1 MNLPQSQNGWLV
13 CSRFLDVFMF
23 PLSTE
28 YELALPFKLY
38 GLASNSSPNV
48 TTALVETCSNTML
61 TDFQEYGSGRA
72 SMPGGGVQPLDAA
85 GGATLT
91 DYLIFG
97 KLLGEG
103 VGETRRQLEL
113 NGLTVAEDERSA
125 ALSAQWQSQEIA
137 AYAFFED
144 LVDANPNSTLQV

>member
-1 MNLPQSQNGWLV
+1 
-13 CSRFLDVFMF
+13 MF
-23 PLSTE
+23 PCFPCVS
-28 YELALPFKLY
+28 LPFKVY
-38 GLASNSSPNV
+38 GLAFNSSQKS
-48 TTALVETCSNTML
+48 TTALVETCYTTTP

-85 GGATLT
+85 GATLT

-103 VGETRRQLEL
+103 IGETRRQLEL

-125 ALSAQWQSQEIA
+125 ALSARWQSQEIA

-144 LVDANPNSTLQV
+144 LVDANPNSTLQVPGSNLFHACNKCH